1 MSDTSTQ
8 KKILIVEDDPS
19 ILNVLANR
27 LRREGYMVHEAVD
40 GRAGLDSAISK
51 KPDLIL
57 LDVMMPRM
65 DGLSVLKRL
74 REHKEWGS
82 KVRVILLTNLG
93 QEEDVERGK
102 KLGAL
107 DYLIKSEWEIG
118 DVVKRIKLRLHSG
131 SHKG

>member
-1 MSDTSTQ
+1 
-8 KKILIVEDDPS
+8 
-19 ILNVLANR
+19 
-27 LRREGYMVHEAVD
+27 MVHEAVD